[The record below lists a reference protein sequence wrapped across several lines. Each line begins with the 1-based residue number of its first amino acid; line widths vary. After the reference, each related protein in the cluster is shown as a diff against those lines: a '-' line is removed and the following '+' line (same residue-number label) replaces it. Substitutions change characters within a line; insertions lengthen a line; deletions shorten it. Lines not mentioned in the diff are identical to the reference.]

1 MMYSKTRTK
10 QGGSVVSFLIVGIV
24 LMAIALVAI
33 YFVQQRGEQAAEQPQ
48 PTPTVGTSNPSTET
62 SPVVPAPSSL
72 TSPES
77 SVSPRPSTSPSTV
90 PPTGVMPSTGPTE
103 DLLFTSLPL
112 VLMVVAVS
120 AYVQSR
126 RSPLN

>member
-1 MMYSKTRTK
+1 MYSKTRTK

-24 LMAIALVAI
+24 LMAIALAAI
-33 YFVQQRGEQAAEQPQ
+33 YFVQQRGGQTAEQPQ
-48 PTPTVGTSNPSTET
+48 PSPISDTPTPSTET
-62 SPVVPAPSSL
+62 SPVVPSPSSSA
-72 TSPES
+72 SPEP
-77 SVSPRPSTSPSTV
+77 SVSPRPSASPSTV

-103 DLLFTSLPL
+103 DLLFASLPL

-126 RSPLN
+126 RVTS